1 MGRAPAPGASKT
13 DRDAPK
19 AGQDGLHTSQD
30 NGPQNA
36 PKRPEGASK
45 GPKDASRTSPRPP
58 WTLQKLLLSLCSVCK
73 WCFVD
78 SYENVPKHAP
88 RRHQDRPS
96 GPRTA
101 PGRPKTPAPGGYRTT
116 PKRIKNA
123 PSSPRLPRARAP
135 GLGSASP
142 SLPDLGRFLAY
153 MGQPGK
159 WRTIGPMTMNMDE
172 PKMGS
177 NPPDE
182 LHIVGGIRVPSGPN
196 WMICGVGHGWGKIT
210 NCQNRSH

>member
-1 MGRAPAPGASKT
+1 M
-13 DRDAPK
+13 
-19 AGQDGLHTSQD
+19 
-30 NGPQNA
+30 
-36 PKRPEGASK
+36 
-45 GPKDASRTSPRPP
+45 
-58 WTLQKLLLSLCSVCK
+58 
-73 WCFVD
+73 
-78 SYENVPKHAP
+78 PKHAP

-172 PKMGS
+172 PMWDRT
-177 NPPDE
+177 PPDE
-182 LHIVGGIRVPSGPN
+182 LHISGGIRGPSGAKLDDFGGGGWVGRKHKISKSVPLISPRLSLRAPRVKYMCFR
-196 WMICGVGHGWGKIT
+196 WFFGSPGPGDPQKTTIVGVEGGGG
-210 NCQNRSH
+210 QNQKHENTC

>member
-1 MGRAPAPGASKT
+1 M
-13 DRDAPK
+13 APK
-19 AGQDGLHTSQD
+19 TL
-30 NGPQNA
+30 
-36 PKRPEGASK
+36 PKDLKTLPR
-45 GPKDASRTSPRPP
+45 GPKAPPGRPRDLRGHSKNFNCPYVRLFERERAQTRPKTPPRPP
-58 WTLQKLLLSLCSVCK
+58 LW
-73 WCFVD
+73 
-78 SYENVPKHAP
+78 P
-88 RRHQDRPS
+88 QDRPGTAQDDPKT
-96 GPRTA
+96 GPR
-101 PGRPKTPAPGGYRTT
+101 PAPGGYRTT

-182 LHIVGGIRVPSGPN
+182 LHISGGIRVPSGPN